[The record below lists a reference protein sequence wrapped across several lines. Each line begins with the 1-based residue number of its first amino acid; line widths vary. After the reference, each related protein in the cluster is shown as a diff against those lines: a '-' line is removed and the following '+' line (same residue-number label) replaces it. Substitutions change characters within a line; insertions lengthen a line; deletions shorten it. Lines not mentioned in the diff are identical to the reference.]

1 MSRYAGVE
9 MNREGR
15 TPSVKDRVDFLQ
27 AVASGK
33 RTEIQKFK
41 DWFPDLSHKNLQS
54 LPKYA
59 RWRMESTVWKSP
71 NVRPS
76 SKPMN
81 DRAIYEEMLRHQLRV
96 IWHRA
101 ITGDS
106 PKAPATR
113 LLSEVRE
120 FQHLIRRAKGDTEPG
135 PDVAVWCKK
144 TECALKW
151 LEHNTHKL
159 RLCAITNCTQFPYF
173 IVTKYRKK
181 YCSDYCQE
189 VAEVEYAVERAREQA
204 EEKKAALLSGQGSKT
219 HNVSPKGRVR
229 IREAVKARWNKYRMK
244 MKRSKNT

>member
-1 MSRYAGVE
+1 
-9 MNREGR
+9 
-15 TPSVKDRVDFLQ
+15 
-27 AVASGK
+27 
-33 RTEIQKFK
+33 
-41 DWFPDLSHKNLQS
+41 
-54 LPKYA
+54 
-59 RWRMESTVWKSP
+59 
-71 NVRPS
+71 
-76 SKPMN
+76 
-81 DRAIYEEMLRHQLRV
+81 
-96 IWHRA
+96 
-101 ITGDS
+101 
-106 PKAPATR
+106 
-113 LLSEVRE
+113 VRE